1 LITPKRVLVLS
12 PHTDDAELG
21 CGGTMAR
28 WIDEGA
34 ELFTAA
40 FSTAEKSL
48 PPGSKEYRL
57 KDECHLA
64 LDEIGVPRAN
74 RCIFDYPV
82 RELGY
87 HRQDVLEQ
95 MVRLNRELEPEVILS
110 PSGTDLHQ
118 DHAVVHNE
126 SVRVFR
132 HLTIMG
138 YELPWNHITFPT
150 QAFVVLDEEHIRRK
164 WAALTKYESQIE
176 MARPYFRYDFIE
188 SMARVRGV
196 QVKTE
201 FAEAY
206 EMIRI
211 RL

>member
-1 LITPKRVLVLS
+1 MISPKRVLVIS

-28 WIDEGA
+28 WLDEGA

-40 FSTAEKSL
+40 FSTAETSL
-48 PPGSKEYRL
+48 PAGSQPYRL

-64 LDEIGVPRAN
+64 LDEIGVPREN
-74 RCIFDYPV
+74 RSIYDFPV

-87 HRQDVLEQ
+87 HRQEVLEE
-95 MVRLNRELEPEVILS
+95 MVLLARTIQPEVVLV
-110 PSGTDLHQ
+110 PSGSDLHQ
-118 DHAVVHNE
+118 DHAVVHQE
-126 SVRVFR
+126 SVRAFR
-132 HLTIMG
+132 NFTMMG
-138 YELPWNHITFPT
+138 YELPWNHITFST
-150 QAFVVLDEEHIRRK
+150 QAFVVLDETHLRRK
-164 WAALTKYESQIE
+164 WAALTKYESQLQL
-176 MARPYFRYDFIE
+176 ARPYFRYEFIE

-196 QVKTE
+196 QVKAA

-206 EMIRI
+206 EAIRI

>member
-1 LITPKRVLVLS
+1 MIAPKSVLVLA

-28 WIDEGA
+28 WIDEGSSVY
-34 ELFTAA
+34 TAV

-48 PPGSKEYRL
+48 PRGSKPYRI
-57 KDECHLA
+57 KEECHLA
-64 LDEIGVPRAN
+64 LDELGIPEDN
-74 RCIFDYPV
+74 RFIYDYPV

-87 HRQDVLEQ
+87 HRQEVLEQ
-95 MVRLNRELEPEVILS
+95 MVELAERVSPEVVLV

-118 DHAVVHNE
+118 DHGVVFQE
-126 SVRVFR
+126 SLRAFR
-132 HLTIMG
+132 TLTMMG
-138 YELPWNHITFPT
+138 YELPWNHITFST
-150 QAFVVLDEEHIRRK
+150 QAFVVLDGEHLRRK

-176 MARPYFRYDFIE
+176 IARPYFRYEAIE
-188 SMARVRGV
+188 AIARVRGL

-201 FAEAY
+201 YAEAY
-206 EMIRI
+206 ELIRI